1 MAEAKKKAPAAP
13 VAPPVQAAPAAPA
26 TDAPLEVST
35 QLMALRAGLYAV
47 ELAPMRTTRGKGG
60 MVLPCARLDRLPE
73 AEAEVHVAALS
84 ATRLLEPGQYPTFMA
99 VTADASVLLTI
110 YKLAGP
116 AAAPEVRIRFM
127 GTLGAPA
134 AAAEVLD
141 SLPLKLELHVQRHG
155 DVTAPGGAWAMSPDG
170 QGAIEGLS
178 VRLEGGLPAD
188 GVEYQAILGREWVS
202 PWMTGGEFCGS
213 RGLALP
219 LVGVRIR
226 ARPEFAVGH
235 TVRVWGRFAKGGEA
249 GPFEDGEACAVA
261 DDTLV
266 GLRLV
271 VIARAAKK

>member
-1 MAEAKKKAPAAP
+1 VAA
-13 VAPPVQAAPAAPA
+13 V
-26 TDAPLEVST
+26 DAPLEVST

-47 ELAPMRTTRGKGG
+47 ELAPMRVTRGRGG

-84 ATRLLEPGQYPTFMA
+84 PSRLLEPGQYPTFMA
-99 VTADASVLLTI
+99 VTGDASVLLTI

-116 AAAPEVRIRFM
+116 SAAP
-127 GTLGAPA
+127 
-134 AAAEVLD
+134 EVLD
-141 SLPLKLELHVQRHG
+141 SLPLKVELHVQRHG
-155 DVTAPGGAWAMSPDG
+155 DVSAAGGAWAMSPDG
-170 QGAIEGLS
+170 QGAIEGLC

-226 ARPEFAVGH
+226 AAPEFAVGH
-235 TVRVWGRFAKGGEA
+235 RVRVWGRFAKAGEA

-266 GLRLV
+266 GLRVV
-271 VIARAAKK
+271 VIARATSN

>member
-1 MAEAKKKAPAAP
+1 
-13 VAPPVQAAPAAPA
+13 VQAAPAAPA